1 MKKQQNKLNKGITL
15 IALVITII
23 VLLILAGVTITTLT
37 GENGII
43 NKSSEAKEATRKAT
57 AKEQVQMA
65 VMASREGDKI
75 INNDTLKV
83 NLDKIDKIEDVP
95 DIITD
100 DSYPLTVTVDTYEVT
115 IKSDG
120 SVIEGRWSFEETEA
134 AETFETPGTIDGGVA
149 SATNPMIPA
158 GFKPINTEKAKWKD
172 ENGNIVVAE
181 NVNNGM
187 VIADEEGNQYVWIP
201 VDGILGQD
209 GKNVQNA
216 VSGEVIL
223 GRYVFNNDGTINEEL
238 TTAALE
244 SGELKT
250 SSASG
255 VKYTEDSEKVSRIY
269 Q

>member
-1 MKKQQNKLNKGITL
+1 M
-15 IALVITII
+15 
-23 VLLILAGVTITTLT
+23 
-37 GENGII
+37 
-43 NKSSEAKEATRKAT
+43 
-57 AKEQVQMA
+57 
-65 VMASREGDKI
+65 
-75 INNDTLKV
+75 

-95 DIITD
+95 NIITD

-209 GKNVQNA
+209 GKTVQNA

-255 VKYTEDSEKVSRIY
+255 VKYTEDSEKVNRIY